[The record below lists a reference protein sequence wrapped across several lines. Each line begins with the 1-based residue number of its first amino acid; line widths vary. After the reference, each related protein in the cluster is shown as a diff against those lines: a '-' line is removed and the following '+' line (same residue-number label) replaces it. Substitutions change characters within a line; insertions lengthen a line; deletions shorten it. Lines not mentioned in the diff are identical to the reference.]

1 MKSFLIEIKWAFL
14 FILSILIW
22 MVLERL
28 FGLHDEHIYLHQYIT
43 MLYSIVAISVYFL
56 ALRNKRENYYNGKIT
71 YLQSFI
77 SGLIITGI
85 ITLFTPI
92 TQWIILEIITPDFF
106 ENMIQYSF
114 DKGMYESK
122 AAAES
127 YFNYKNYVIQSVIGA
142 LILGVVTTAI
152 VSIFIKKK

>member
-92 TQWIILEIITPDFF
+92 TQWIILEIITPHFF

-114 DKGMYESK
+114 DTGIYETK
-122 AAAES
+122 AEAQS

>member
-56 ALRNKRENYYNGKIT
+56 ALRNKREDYYNGKIT

-122 AAAES
+122 AAAEY